1 MQYFNGFTTYLKGFV
16 IAIVVF
22 IIGVNLVYELYK
34 HDPSALEY
42 GFIFT
47 GLASGFLCTYWVY
60 RGYKSAGL
68 KPRVSDLIIVAS
80 LTSTILTLI
89 LAFFQCNTLNI
100 GAIEALGRSW
110 RTGVAVFLGT
120 IGVDYILA
128 IIKYSIIYW
137 LVFIALTFLI
147 AGLRMKIEQGTYYY
161 IAAGFIGGFIGGLV
175 GSSAIT
181 GRLGKIIA
189 STLFILVSMYFTLF
203 IIESNRIYCSEC
215 KPYLETWSTALT
227 ASAIIGIS
235 IATLYLIVIEEI
247 KKQ

>member
-1 MQYFNGFTTYLKGFV
+1 VYGLEYSSGFTTYLLGFI
-16 IAIVVF
+16 IAIAVF

-34 HDPSALEY
+34 HDSGALEY

-80 LTSTILTLI
+80 LTSITLTLM

-100 GAIEALGRSW
+100 GAVEALERSW

-120 IGVDYILA
+120 IGVDYIVA
-128 IIKYSIIYW
+128 IIKYSIVYW
-137 LVFIALTFLI
+137 LVFIAITFLI

-161 IAAGFIGGFIGGLV
+161 IAAGFMGGFIGGLV
-175 GSSAIT
+175 GSSGIT
-181 GRLGKIIA
+181 SRLGKTIA
-189 STLFILVSMYFTLF
+189 STLFVLVSMYFTSY
-203 IIESNRIYCSEC
+203 ITESNRIYCSEC
-215 KPYLETWSTALT
+215 RPYLETWNIALT
-227 ASAIIGIS
+227 ASAIIGVAT
-235 IATLYLIVIEEI
+235 ATLYHIV
-247 KKQ
+247 KK

>member
-1 MQYFNGFTTYLKGFV
+1 MEYFNGSTTYLQGFI
-16 IAIVVF
+16 IAIAVF

-47 GLASGFLCTYWVY
+47 GLASGFLCAYWVY

-68 KPRVSDLIIVAS
+68 KPRASDLIIVAS
-80 LTSTILTLI
+80 LTSITLTLM

-100 GAIEALGRSW
+100 GAIEALERSW

-120 IGVDYILA
+120 IGVDYIIA
-128 IIKYSIIYW
+128 VIKYSIVYW
-137 LVFIALTFLI
+137 LVFIAITSLV

-161 IAAGFIGGFIGGLV
+161 IAAGFMGGFIGGLV

-189 STLFILVSMYFTLF
+189 STLFVLVSMYFTSY
-203 IIESNRIYCSEC
+203 ITESSRIYCSEC
-215 KPYLETWSTALT
+215 RPYLETWNIALT
-227 ASAIIGIS
+227 ASAIIGIAT
-235 IATLYLIVIEEI
+235 ATLILIV
-247 KKQ
+247 KK